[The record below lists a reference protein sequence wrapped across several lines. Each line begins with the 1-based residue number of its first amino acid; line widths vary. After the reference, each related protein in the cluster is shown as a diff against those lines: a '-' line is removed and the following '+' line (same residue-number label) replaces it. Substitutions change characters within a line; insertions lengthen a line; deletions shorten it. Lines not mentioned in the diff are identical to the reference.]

1 MAKALFRKKINI
13 PFMSEK
19 CQNSLRLSDPRNRF
33 AMLELL
39 STLLENTRRSDF
51 KILKSTFWL

>member
-1 MAKALFRKKINI
+1 
-13 PFMSEK
+13 MSEK

-51 KILKSTFWL
+51 KMLKSIFWL